1 MYFPICFYKKHMK
14 KKKEELSS
22 YFDEE
27 TAHQQGRGTGVMKEF
42 WARILTSGVIAHQ
55 ATISLLVWMRSSAV
69 SPNIDAFM
77 ALIPVLV
84 ALA

>member
-1 MYFPICFYKKHMK
+1 MSPTSFMYFPICFYKKHMK

-42 WARILTSGVIAHQ
+42 
-55 ATISLLVWMRSSAV
+55 
-69 SPNIDAFM
+69 
-77 ALIPVLV
+77 
-84 ALA
+84 